1 MLCSMRLKAGE
12 MGLRLAGKMEKW
24 QELEQKFY
32 MRIIKRLPVTL
43 VRGQGARV
51 WDTEGKEYLD
61 FVAGS
66 AVNSLGH
73 CHPVV
78 VKALTEQAKTL
89 IHTSNLFYTVPQIE
103 LAELLVE
110 NSCLDRVFFCNSGA
124 EANEGAIKLARRYG
138 KLHLNGA
145 YEIITTHGSF
155 HGRTLATVAATGQ
168 DKHQQ
173 PYIPLPGGFVQVD
186 YDSIEAMKAATSN
199 RTCAVMVEPIQGEGG
214 VNVPD
219 SNYLNKVRAWCD
231 ERGILLI
238 LDEIQTGI
246 GRLGSLFGYEQYGVE
261 PDILT
266 LAKGLGGGVPIGAL
280 LAKERASVFAPGEHG
295 STFGGNP
302 LICATGLATLK
313 FIIDND
319 IPNKVKELGQYF
331 ITGLEKLKAR
341 FGFIVEIRG
350 RGLLLALG
358 FTDDI
363 AEELVLACLK
373 EGLLVNPVKPNALR
387 FMPPLIITEKDV
399 DEALGI
405 LETVLSRRL

>member
-1 MLCSMRLKAGE
+1 
-12 MGLRLAGKMEKW
+12 MEKW
-24 QELEQKFY
+24 QELEQKYY

-51 WDTEGKEYLD
+51 WDTEGREYLD

-78 VKALTEQAKTL
+78 VEALTEQAKTL
-89 IHTSNLFYTVPQIE
+89 IHTSNLFYSVPQIQ

-138 KLHLNGA
+138 KLNLKGA
-145 YEIITTHGSF
+145 YEIITTRGSF

-173 PYIPLPGGFVQVD
+173 PYIPLPDGFVQVD
-186 YDSIEAMKAATSN
+186 YDDSESIKAATSN
-199 RTCAVMVEPIQGEGG
+199 RTCAMMVEPIQGEGG

-219 SNYLNKVRAWCD
+219 SDYLNKVRAWCD

-266 LAKGLGGGVPIGAL
+266 LAKGLAGGVPIGAL

-331 ITGLEKLKAR
+331 IAGLEKLKAK
-341 FGFIVEIRG
+341 FGFITDIRG

-387 FMPPLIITEKDV
+387 FMPPLIITEKDIG
-399 DEALGI
+399 EALGI